1 MVAATRLVATGA
13 ATTVTVVVAVL
24 VASAWLVAVM
34 VTLPGEAGAV
44 KAPVEALIVPAVAD
58 QVRPVFDAPETE
70 LEKVVL
76 VLTVM
81 VGAAGLMAATPADC
95 RVTPTAAVAVAPAA
109 LVTVRVK
116 VLAAVRA
123 PELNAVP
130 EVTAPMPWSTAP
142 VPPEKVGVRLVE
154 PP

>member
-1 MVAATRLVATGA
+1 MAGLTAETEGVCTVM
-13 ATTVTVVVAVL
+13 TTEVVAVAL
-24 VASAWLVAVM
+24 V
-34 VTLPGEAGAV
+34 
-44 KAPVEALIVPAVAD
+44 
-58 QVRPVFDAPETE
+58 
-70 LEKVVL
+70 
-76 VLTVM
+76 
-81 VGAAGLMAATPADC
+81 
-95 RVTPTAAVAVAPAA
+95 A

-116 VLAAVRA
+116 VVAPARA